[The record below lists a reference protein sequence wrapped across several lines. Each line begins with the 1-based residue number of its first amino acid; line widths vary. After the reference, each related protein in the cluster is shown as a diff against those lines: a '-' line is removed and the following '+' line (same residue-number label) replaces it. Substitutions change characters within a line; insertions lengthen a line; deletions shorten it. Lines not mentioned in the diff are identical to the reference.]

1 MSATATVAKSKRV
14 KALYLDN
21 GVLSVKRVM
30 DLNDVLMVTRGGK
43 VLAWAKGR
51 PIISR
56 VRGLRGYTYMICPEV
71 AYTLDESTMAEI
83 ARKGKAY
90 LMGIF
95 LGKLKELGA
104 QSDGLEDLEAA
115 KQERTALEQRV
126 ADAEK
131 AAGDLQA
138 AASKLNEEKIAAEAR
153 AQVEAE
159 GRQRAEAKVETMMTK
174 APPPAEPSSPA
185 VIPGI
190 DPPVEQP
197 PTVQKKSHHKQVPE
211 RPGAHLIEEK
221 HPKGGKR

>member
-1 MSATATVAKSKRV
+1 MSAKAVVRKPKRI

-21 GVLSVKRVM
+21 GILRVQKVL
-30 DLNDVLMVTRGGK
+30 DLNDVLMVPRGDK

-56 VRGLRGYTYMICPEV
+56 IRGLRGYTYMVCPEV
-71 AYTLDESTMAEI
+71 AYTLDESAIVEI

-95 LGKLKELGA
+95 LGRLTELGK

-115 KQERTALEQRV
+115 KQERTELEQRI

-131 AAGDLQA
+131 KAGDMAA
-138 AASKLNEEKIAAEAR
+138 AASRLSEEKTVAETR

-159 GRQRAEAKVETMMTK
+159 ARQRAEQKVEALMK
-174 APPPAEPSSPA
+174 ASPPAETLHTEAPA
-185 VIPGI
+185 EVRTAAPA
-190 DPPVEQP
+190 E
-197 PTVQKKSHHKQVPE
+197 KRSHHKSKD
-211 RPGAHLIEEK
+211 RPGATLIAEK
-221 HPKGGKR
+221 HPKGGRK